1 MGKIVVATNVSL
13 DGVVQDPDGQ
23 EGSPHGGWFGR
34 FGGNDLEG
42 WAKVETEEALHAK
55 AILLGRKSDE
65 WFAAR
70 WLGRT
75 GEWGERLNALPK
87 YVVSSTLREAKWS
100 NATVLTG
107 DVVTEVSTLKE
118 AIDGD
123 ILVYASYQLVRTLM
137 AHALVDEFRLF
148 IFPVVLGSGARLFGE
163 TGEKTPLRLV
173 RTETIGEGLPLLTYE
188 VVREA

>member
-23 EGSPHGGWFGR
+23 EGSAHGGWFGQ
-34 FGGNDLEG
+34 FGGQDLKG
-42 WAKVETEEALHAK
+42 WANVETEEALQSE

-75 GEWGERLNALPK
+75 GQWADRLTSLPK
-87 YVVSSTLREAKWS
+87 YVVSSTLQEPKWS
-100 NATVLTG
+100 NARVLKG
-107 DVVTEVSTLKE
+107 DVVTEVSELKQ
-118 AIDGD
+118 AIHGD

-163 TGEKTPLRLV
+163 SADTTPLRLV
-173 RTETIGEGLPLLTYE
+173 GTQTIGEGLPLLTYE
-188 VVREA
+188 VVRDV

>member
-23 EGSPHGGWFGR
+23 EGSAHGGWFGQ
-34 FGGNDLEG
+34 FGGQDLEG
-42 WAKVETEEALHAK
+42 WANVETEEALQSE

-75 GEWGERLNALPK
+75 GQWADRLTSLPK
-87 YVVSSTLREAKWS
+87 YVVSSTLQEPKWS
-100 NATVLTG
+100 NARVHKG
-107 DVVTEVSTLKE
+107 DVVMEVSRLKQ

-163 TGEKTPLRLV
+163 SADTTPLRLV
-173 RTETIGEGLPLLTYE
+173 GTQTIGEGLPLLTYE
-188 VVREA
+188 VVRDV